1 MFWIV
6 PQSEAYIFDDAQF
19 FDTETEAY
27 ENALDWSIEM
37 NGITIN
43 VGKGKN
49 VIAQVWA

>member
-6 PQSEAYIFDDAQF
+6 PQSESYIFDDAQF

-37 NGITIN
+37 DGITIN